1 MVITAVP
8 LPKGWGLED
17 VIGEPAELQLQLADL
32 GRFEDQHND
41 RLGWHS
47 RNIMAVAP
55 EVCWCNKHPAAAQR
69 LTLFHNMSFRTM
81 RHAACTMLPHV
92 LAQVSASTAS

>member
-1 MVITAVP
+1 MVIAAVP

-17 VIGEPAELQLQLADL
+17 VIGEPAKLQLQLADL

-55 EVCWCNKHPAAAQR
+55 EVC
-69 LTLFHNMSFRTM
+69 
-81 RHAACTMLPHV
+81 
-92 LAQVSASTAS
+92 

>member
-1 MVITAVP
+1 MLTFLFIYTALP
-8 LPKGWGLED
+8 LPRGWGLD
-17 VIGEPAELQLQLADL
+17 SVLGEPARLQLQLADL

-55 EVCWCNKHPAAAQR
+55 EVSLVVLQQPLLWLLPACGQC
-69 LTLFHNMSFRTM
+69 L
-81 RHAACTMLPHV
+81 
-92 LAQVSASTAS
+92 LAQMIWATKA